1 MEKKRTIQRR
11 NKKKNRPKIRFDFWL
26 MFTIFLLSFI
36 ACFVLYML
44 AANFND
50 DFFKDEF
57 DQNITEI
64 TSDPANDLQI
74 APTTEGENPTSEAA
88 PSPVVNPIPESEAK
102 NDSYFDNICLLT
114 DGTLIEMGEYGKFA
128 PSNIFGSAEIT
139 TVGCNS
145 TKISSSFGNVS
156 MYDIIK
162 NKKPDTVYIMLGKDL
177 GTSPI
182 EDMLASYTTLVTNL
196 RASLPEMKIY
206 VMQLPPVIYDTET
219 LSNAMI
225 DDYNNRL
232 LAMSNAAGV
241 YCINTNEALRSEQ
254 NILTEE
260 YWSYEKLAISEAGYK
275 KICDYIASHTA

>member
-1 MEKKRTIQRR
+1 MEKKRTVQRR

-50 DFFKDEF
+50 NFFQDEF
-57 DQNITEI
+57 NQNVTEI
-64 TSDPANDLQI
+64 SSNPSDVESTNS
-74 APTTEGENPTSEAA
+74 TVENEIPTSETA
-88 PSPVVNPIPESEAK
+88 PTPVANPIPESDAK
-102 NDSYFDNICLLT
+102 DDSYFDNVCLLT
-114 DGTLIEMGEYGKFA
+114 DGTLIEMSDYGKFDPA
-128 PSNIFGSAEIT
+128 NIFGSAEMT
-139 TVGCNS
+139 AVGCNS

-156 MYDIIK
+156 MYDIVK

-177 GTSPI
+177 GASPI

-232 LAMSNAAGV
+232 LAMSNAAGI

-254 NILTEE
+254 NVLKEE
-260 YWSYEKLAISEAGYK
+260 YWSYEKLAISEAGYN
-275 KICDYIASHTA
+275 KICSYIASHTA

>member
-1 MEKKRTIQRR
+1 MEKKRTVQRR
-11 NKKKNRPKIRFDFWL
+11 HKKKNRPKIRFDFWL
-26 MFTIFLLSFI
+26 MFTIFLLSFT

-57 DQNITEI
+57 NHDITEI
-64 TSDPANDLQI
+64 TSEIPDTTQNDQDPEI
-74 APTTEGENPTSEAA
+74 ESPSSETIN
-88 PSPVVNPIPESEAK
+88 SPIVNPIPESEAK
-102 NDSYFDNICLLT
+102 DDSYFDNACLLT
-114 DGTLIEMGEYGKFA
+114 DGTLIEMGEYGKFN
-128 PSNIFGSAEIT
+128 PSNIFGSAEMT

-177 GTSPI
+177 GTSSV

-241 YCINTNEALRSEQ
+241 YCLNTNEALRSDQ
-254 NILTEE
+254 NILIEE
-260 YWSYEKLAISEAGYK
+260 YWSYEKLAISEAGYQ
-275 KICDYIASHTA
+275 KICSYIASHTA

>member
-1 MEKKRTIQRR
+1 MEKKRTVQRR
-11 NKKKNRPKIRFDFWL
+11 HKKKNRPKIRFDFWL
-26 MFTIFLLSFI
+26 MFTIFLLSFT

-57 DQNITEI
+57 DHDVTEI
-64 TSDPANDLQI
+64 TSDIPD
-74 APTTEGENPTSEAA
+74 TTQNGQDPEIEVPSSEAVN
-88 PSPVVNPIPESEAK
+88 SPIVNPIPESEAK
-102 NDSYFDNICLLT
+102 DDSYFDNACLLT
-114 DGTLIEMGEYGKFA
+114 DGTLIEMGEYGNFN
-128 PSNIFGSAEIT
+128 PSNIFGSAEMT
-139 TVGCNS
+139 AVGCNS
-145 TKISSSFGNVS
+145 TKIPSSFGNVS

-162 NKKPDTVYIMLGKDL
+162 NKKPDTVYIMLGRDL
-177 GTSPI
+177 GMSSA

-196 RASLPEMKIY
+196 RAALPEMKIY

-232 LAMSNAAGV
+232 LAMSNAAGI
-241 YCINTNEALRSEQ
+241 YCINTNEALRSDQ

-260 YWSYEKLAISEAGYK
+260 YWSYEKLAISEAGYQ
-275 KICDYIASHTA
+275 KICSYIASHTA

>member
-1 MEKKRTIQRR
+1 MEKKRTVQRR
-11 NKKKNRPKIRFDFWL
+11 HKKKNRPKIRFDFWL
-26 MFTIFLLSFI
+26 MFTIFLLSFT

-57 DQNITEI
+57 DHDVTEI
-64 TSDPANDLQI
+64 ISEIPVTTQNDQDPEI
-74 APTTEGENPTSEAA
+74 EAPSSEAVN
-88 PSPVVNPIPESEAK
+88 SPIVNPVPESEAK
-102 NDSYFDNICLLT
+102 DDSYFDNVCLLT
-114 DGTLIEMGEYGKFA
+114 DGTLIEMGEYGKFN
-128 PSNIFGSAEIT
+128 PSNIFGSAEMT

-177 GTSPI
+177 GMSSA

-196 RASLPEMKIY
+196 RAALPEMKIY
-206 VMQLPPVIYDTET
+206 IMQLPPVIYDTET

-241 YCINTNEALRSEQ
+241 YCINTNEALRSDQ

-260 YWSYEKLAISEAGYK
+260 YWSYEKLAISEAGYQ
-275 KICDYIASHTA
+275 KICSYIASHTA